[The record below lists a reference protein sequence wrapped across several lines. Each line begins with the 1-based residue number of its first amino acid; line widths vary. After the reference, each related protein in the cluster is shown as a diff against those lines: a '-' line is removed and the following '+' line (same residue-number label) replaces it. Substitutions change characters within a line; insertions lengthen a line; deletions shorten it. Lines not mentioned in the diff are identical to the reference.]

1 MPLPCADF
9 ATVKPACFRALSL
22 LRPGVRVLRPA
33 VHYDARSARKV
44 QMVAWADCRAT
55 GGFRCLDDGQLQWPP
70 AGALRRRRPAGP
82 DQPRKTVFGFC
93 GFAGAGLTLT
103 GAAHSL
109 ACLRTGP
116 LA

>member
-1 MPLPCADF
+1 MHAQILRLSNRHAF
-9 ATVKPACFRALSL
+9 ARSRCSGQECGFF
-22 LRPGVRVLRPA
+22 GQA
-33 VHYDARSARKV
+33 VHYDARGARMV
-44 QMVAWADCRAT
+44 QMVAWADCRTT
-55 GGFRCLDDGQLQWPP
+55 GGFRCLDAGQLQWPP
-70 AGALRRRRPAGP
+70 AGALHRRRPPAGP

-109 ACLRTGP
+109 ACLRTGL